1 MLIRVAIL
9 IPRNY
14 FTPVRATAGNGPT
27 HRTIPLIQEA
37 LQRAGAEAELL
48 EPGERPLSRPQALIL
63 PGGGDLHPGFYGQ
76 TPLQPAEHDLELDRF
91 QLAWARKALRE
102 HLPLLGICRGLQVM
116 NVAAGG
122 SLHQDLPEHA
132 PERVLDDP
140 ALRAEAVH
148 HLETT
153 PDSELRKLLGAHPGV
168 NSIHHQAIDRLAAP
182 FQVVATAADGTAEA
196 IERRRGGFQ
205 LGVQFHPEDMP
216 SQQGLFDRLVQAA
229 RS

>member
-14 FTPVRATAGNGPT
+14 FEPIRATAGNGPS

-48 EPGERPLSRPQALIL
+48 EPGSRPLSRPRALIL
-63 PGGGDLHPGFYGQ
+63 PGGGDLHPVFYGQ
-76 TPLQPAEHDLELDRF
+76 SPVQSAEHDPELDRF
-91 QLAWARKALRE
+91 QLGWARKAMRE
-102 HLPLLGICRGLQVM
+102 NLPVLGICRGLQVM

-132 PERVLDDP
+132 PQRVLDDP
-140 ALRAEAVH
+140 ALRSEAVH
-148 HLETT
+148 RLETA
-153 PDSELRKLLGAHPGV
+153 PESMLRRLLGARPRV

-182 FQVVATAADGTAEA
+182 FQVVASAPDGTVEA
-196 IERRRGGFQ
+196 IERCQGGFQ

-216 SQQGLFDRLVQAA
+216 SQQSLFDRLVESA